1 MIVTL
6 TAHPALDRSIALDAP
21 LRPGDVQSGAP
32 GREDAGGKGIN
43 VARAVSA
50 AGQDV
55 LAVLPL
61 ASDDPY
67 AAILAAS
74 GASAY
79 VVPIGGHARVNL
91 TLTDPEGVTTKI
103 NLPGAVLSPAEAAQM
118 IQTVVA
124 ACEGA
129 DWLVLAGSL
138 PPGVADDFYVD
149 VIDAVRERWGAGAP
163 RVAVDTSGAALGAVV
178 ERGRP
183 DLIKPNE
190 DELAELAAVELETT
204 ADASDLIHRVVAL
217 AQSFVPDRV
226 GAALVTLGG
235 DGAVLIDADG
245 AWAGTPPPITVVST
259 VGAGDSS
266 LAGFVLGD
274 LDGLDAPGRL
284 RRAIQYG
291 AAAASLPGSQA
302 PAPADLPTGPVEI
315 ARINVVAWCAD
326 PPDQHSS
333 YYRP

>member
-6 TAHPALDRSIALDAP
+6 TAHPALDRSITLDAA
-21 LRPGDVQSGAP
+21 LRPGDVQSGTP

-43 VARAVSA
+43 VARAIAA
-50 AGQDV
+50 AGHDA

-61 ASDDPY
+61 AADDPY
-67 AAILAAS
+67 AAILAAT
-74 GASAY
+74 GTCAY
-79 VVPIGGHARVNL
+79 VVPVQGFARVNL
-91 TLTDPEGVTTKI
+91 TLSDPDGVTTKI
-103 NLPGAVLSPAEAAQM
+103 NLPGAVLTSDEAAQM
-118 IQTVVA
+118 IQTVA
-124 ACEGA
+124 GACEGA
-129 DWLVLAGSL
+129 EWLVLAGSL

-149 VIDAVRERWGAGAP
+149 VITAVRERWGADAP
-163 RVAVDTSGAALGAVV
+163 RIAVDTSGAALAAVV
-178 ERGRP
+178 ERGHP

-190 DELAELAAVELETT
+190 HELAELAGVELSGIPVGAP
-204 ADASDLIHRVVAL
+204 ADASDLIDRVVEL
-217 AQSFVPDRV
+217 ARSFVPERV

-245 AWAGTPPPITVVST
+245 AWLGTPPPITVVST

-274 LDGLDAPGRL
+274 VAGADAAGRL

-302 PAPADLPTGPVEI
+302 PTPADVPAGAVDV
-315 ARINVVAWCAD
+315 RRYG
-326 PPDQHSS
+326 S
-333 YYRP
+333 

>member
-6 TAHPALDRSIALDAP
+6 TAHPALDRSITLEAA
-21 LRPGDVQSGAP
+21 LRPGDVQSGTP

-43 VARAVSA
+43 VARAIAA
-50 AGQDV
+50 AGRDA

-67 AAILAAS
+67 AAILAAT
-74 GASAY
+74 GMSAY
-79 VVPIGGHARVNL
+79 VVPIEGHARVNL
-91 TLTDPEGVTTKI
+91 TLTDPTGVTTKI
-103 NLPGAVLSPAEAAQM
+103 NLPGATITPGEAAQM
-118 IQTVVA
+118 VQTVA
-124 ACEGA
+124 GACEGV

-138 PPGVADDFYVD
+138 PPGLADDFYVE
-149 VIDAVRERWGAGAP
+149 VIAAVRERWGADAP
-163 RVAVDTSGAALGAVV
+163 RIAVDTSGAALAAVV
-178 ERGRP
+178 GRGHP

-190 DELAELAAVELETT
+190 DELAELAGAPLE
-204 ADASDLIHRVVAL
+204 APDGAERGASDLIDRVVEL
-217 AQSFVPDRV
+217 ARSFVPERV

-274 LDGLDAPGRL
+274 VEGLDAAGRL

-302 PAPADLPTGPVEI
+302 PTPDDLPSG
-315 ARINVVAWCAD
+315 VVDVRSHGA
-326 PPDQHSS
+326 
-333 YYRP
+333 

>member
-6 TAHPALDRSIALDAP
+6 TAHPALDRSIALDAA
-21 LRPGDVQSGAP
+21 LRPGDVQSGTP

-43 VARAVSA
+43 VARAVTA
-50 AGQDV
+50 AGHAA

-61 ASDDPY
+61 ASEDPY
-67 AAILAAS
+67 AVILAAT
-74 GASAY
+74 GADAH
-79 VVPIGGHARVNL
+79 VVPIQGHARVNL
-91 TLTDPEGVTTKI
+91 TLTDPSGVTTKI
-103 NLPGAVLSPAEAAQM
+103 NLPGAVLSHAEAAQ
-118 IQTVVA
+118 IVRTVA
-124 ACEGA
+124 AACDGA
-129 DWLVLAGSL
+129 EWLVLAGSL

-149 VIDAVRERWGAGAP
+149 VIDAVRERCGAASP
-163 RVAVDTSGAALGAVV
+163 RIAVDTSGAALAAVV

-190 DELAELAAVELETT
+190 DELAELADVVLDTT
-204 ADASDLIHRVVAL
+204 GDASDLVHRVIAL
-217 AQSFVPDRV
+217 AQAFVPERI

-235 DGAVLIDADG
+235 DGAVLVDADG
-245 AWAGTPPPITVVST
+245 AWLATPPPITVVST

-274 LDGLDAPGRL
+274 VDGLDAAGRL

-302 PAPADLPTGPVEI
+302 PTPADLPTGFVDVV
-315 ARINVVAWCAD
+315 RIE
-326 PPDQHSS
+326 S
-333 YYRP
+333 

>member
-43 VARAVSA
+43 VARAISA

-74 GASAY
+74 GAAAS
-79 VVPIGGHARVNL
+79 VVPIGGRVRVNL
-91 TLTDPEGVTTKI
+91 TLTDPAGVTTKI
-103 NLPGAVLSPAEAAQM
+103 NLPGAALLPAESAQM
-118 IQTVVA
+118 IRSVVS

-138 PPGVADDFYVD
+138 PPGVGDDFYVD

-163 RVAVDTSGAALGAVV
+163 RVAVDTSGAALSAVV

-204 ADASDLIHRVVAL
+204 GDASDLIHRVVAL
-217 AQSFVPDRV
+217 ASSFVPECV
-226 GAALVTLGG
+226 GSALVTLGG
-235 DGAVLIDADG
+235 DGAVLVEADG

-266 LAGFVLGD
+266 LAGYVLGD
-274 LDGLDAPGRL
+274 LEGLDGAGRL

-302 PAPADLPTGPVEI
+302 PTPADLPTGLVDVARVE
-315 ARINVVAWCAD
+315 
-326 PPDQHSS
+326 P
-333 YYRP
+333 

>member
-6 TAHPALDRSIALDAP
+6 TAHPALDRSIALDRA
-21 LRPGDVQSGAP
+21 LRPGDVQSGTP

-43 VARAVSA
+43 VARAISA
-50 AGQDV
+50 AGRDA

-67 AAILAAS
+67 GVRLAAS
-74 GASAY
+74 GATAR
-79 VVPIGGHARVNL
+79 VVPVRGHARANL
-91 TLTDPEGVTTKI
+91 TLTDPDGVSTKI
-103 NLPGAVLSPAEAAQM
+103 NLPGAPLTDTEAAQL
-118 IQTVVA
+118 IEAVVA
-124 ACEGA
+124 ACQGA
-129 DWLVLAGSL
+129 RWLVLAGSL

-149 VIDAVRERWGAGAP
+149 VIHAVRERWGTDAP
-163 RVAVDTSGAALGAVV
+163 RVAVDTSGAALAAVV
-178 ERGRP
+178 ERARP

-190 DELAELAAVELETT
+190 DELAELAAVALETT
-204 ADASDLIHRVVAL
+204 GDASDLIHRVVAL
-217 AQSFVPDRV
+217 AQTFVPERV
-226 GAALVTLGG
+226 RCALVTLGG

-245 AWAGTPPPITVVST
+245 AWIGTPPPITVVST

-274 LDGLDAPGRL
+274 LEGLDAAGRL

-302 PAPADLPTGPVEI
+302 PAPADLPTGPV
-315 ARINVVAWCAD
+315 NVVAWCPD
-326 PPDQHSS
+326 PPHQHSS